1 MYMYFVCFIIFGSFF
16 TLNLFIGV
24 IIDNFNMQKRKVT
37 VISLPLSAGYVV
49 VLSHQFWSR
58 LPGSGISRD
67 FDNAFWWCQLRRQH
81 KMYDDGDDRCHSLHC
96 WSQFV
101 AQCTLYLRLRMNAF
115 HATFYIH
122 GWQVASVYNRYRR
135 RVCGI
140 LRALG
145 LYWSIY
151 NVITYT
157 FLQTGVLF
165 YIHALQKTLTLFPLT
180 SRPPTWRIGFMPLT

>member
-37 VISLPLSAGYVV
+37 VI
-49 VLSHQFWSR
+49 
-58 LPGSGISRD
+58 SGISRD